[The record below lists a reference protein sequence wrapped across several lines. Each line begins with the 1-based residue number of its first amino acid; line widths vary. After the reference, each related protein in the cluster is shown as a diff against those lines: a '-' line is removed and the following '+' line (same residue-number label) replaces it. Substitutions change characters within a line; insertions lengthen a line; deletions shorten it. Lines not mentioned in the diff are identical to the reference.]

1 MAYNPNTKT
10 GKTHGD
16 SMPKLDQIEAS
27 IKALEAKIAQA
38 KALKTKTL
46 AIQRERLDRVSR
58 KDDARK
64 KILVG
69 AMVLAAAAKDP
80 ARDAALMTELSSY
93 LNRPAD
99 RALFGISG

>member
-1 MAYNPNTKT
+1 
-10 GKTHGD
+10 
-16 SMPKLDQIEAS
+16 MPKLDQIEAS
-27 IKALEAKIAQA
+27 IKTLEAKIAQK

-46 AIQRERLDRVSR
+46 AIQKERLERISR

-80 ARDAALMTELSSY
+80 ARHDALVAELASY
-93 LNRPAD
+93 LTRPVD
-99 RALFGISG
+99 RARFSISSEAEPASAASS

>member
-1 MAYNPNTKT
+1 
-10 GKTHGD
+10 
-16 SMPKLDQIEAS
+16 MPKLDQIEAS
-27 IKALEAKIAQA
+27 IKTLEAKITQA

-46 AIQRERLDRVSR
+46 AIQRERLERVSR
-58 KDDARK
+58 KEDARK

-80 ARDAALMTELSSY
+80 ARHAALVAELASY

-99 RALFGISG
+99 RSLFGISG